1 MTDLMHT
8 VIRVTGA
15 GYNQDTVGYFT
26 SERGAI
32 EALEAFLAKTQ
43 SYDYHVAHVYGRI
56 EYTIDTPYYLE
67 YWICKVK
74 TNAIL

>member
-26 SERGAI
+26 SEKGAI
-32 EALEAFLAKTQ
+32 EALDAFLAKTQ
-43 SYDYHVAHVYGRI
+43 RHGHHVAHAYGRI
-56 EYTIDTPYYLE
+56 VYTVATSYHLE